1 MSDEMSSVRRVTL
14 CGMSVNVALSALKAA
29 VGWLAGSQALTADAV
44 HSVSDLVTDF
54 AVLLGVKYWTAP
66 ADEEHPYGHGKIQA
80 VVASAIG
87 LALVILGAM
96 WLYGYVGVKAG
107 WIGPTDVPGLNAV
120 SKSGADA
127 AGGIAGATKA
137 KLGL

>member
-1 MSDEMSSVRRVTL
+1 MSKLILKRALPSVIGL
-14 CGMSVNVALSALKAA
+14 
-29 VGWLAGSQALTADAV
+29 
-44 HSVSDLVTDF
+44 
-54 AVLLGVKYWTAP
+54 VLLV
-66 ADEEHPYGHGKIQA
+66 
-80 VVASAIG
+80 
-87 LALVILGAM
+87 LGAL

-107 WIGPTDVPGLNAV
+107 WIGPTEVPGLNAV

>member
-1 MSDEMSSVRRVTL
+1 MNMILKRALPSVIGL
-14 CGMSVNVALSALKAA
+14 
-29 VGWLAGSQALTADAV
+29 
-44 HSVSDLVTDF
+44 
-54 AVLLGVKYWTAP
+54 VLLV
-66 ADEEHPYGHGKIQA
+66 
-80 VVASAIG
+80 
-87 LALVILGAM
+87 LGAL

-107 WIGPTDVPGLNAV
+107 WIGPTEVPGLNAV